1 MPRRPHLPGGPDAPI
16 PETLAYS
23 LTLPAA
29 LAGAALARAT
39 TREVLRAHGLADML
53 DPALLAVGELTAVA
67 SQFTESSNYYLTLR
81 YRFSTLRL
89 IAYDSRVAA

>member
-1 MPRRPHLPGGPDAPI
+1 MPTTRCPAAPAYPADPTPPI

-29 LAGAALARAT
+29 LASAALARAT
-39 TREVLRAHGLADML
+39 TREVLRAHGLTDML
-53 DPALLAVGELTAVA
+53 DPALQAVGELTAVA

-81 YRFSTLRL
+81 
-89 IAYDSRVAA
+89 